1 MRLTL
6 RTLLAYMDD
15 ILDPADQE
23 ELGKKI
29 EASPFATELI
39 HRSRDAVR
47 RLRLSAPE
55 VLAGDSDDLHEGDDS
70 LDANMAAEYL
80 DNTLPPEEVAEFER
94 ACLEAGPH
102 ADMLLAEAAS
112 CHHILTLVLGE
123 PAEVDGDLRQ
133 RMYGLAAQ
141 SAAAETPAVAAN
153 AAPDSPPVQ
162 AAAPVAGVMR
172 RPAVDPDEAAV
183 PDYMLEAARAR
194 RRKRNQVIGLMVGA
208 AVLGGA
214 AAFVLWPTRPAKL
227 PETVANK
234 GALEEAISGVDVGEV
249 EPSEA
254 GNAATADA
262 GATAPADSG
271 TADTEAPAFTPTPP
285 VGADEASDET
295 GAGDASTGEVE
306 MPALETPE
314 LDLELPAAGDASG
327 DVGIPSTTNIPPVIP
342 GGVDDATDEL
352 VLESA
357 AAGTTVDGADVL
369 VPPGETAEPPA
380 PPVDGANMA
389 SSESTLPPVPGDEQ
403 LADAG
408 ASIPPTDP
416 PTAPPPVQDA
426 LPGDAAASDA
436 GTVPPAAPT
445 ATAPIDDA
453 PRQLATYLGVTN
465 DMLLAF
471 DESAGSWVRVPP
483 RSTFTAGARL
493 MAPPAFRTLV
503 VVGADVNT
511 FIGGGTEATLLPG
524 EEFGAEVALAIPYG
538 HVIINA
544 GTSGNRIALVMGDV
558 TRVVE
563 LAKSSS
569 LAIDVRRT
577 FVPGN
582 NPEQQPAPMEISWYL
597 TSGSASWTGAPG
609 ETVAD
614 ESPTAQA
621 PASWVTVGGQ
631 SAAPQATNDI
641 PEWVNKETVS
651 STEASA
657 RDDIAETFVAGQP
670 ISIPLLELTGG
681 TGLGRRTE
689 VRALA
694 ARTAAYVGEF
704 EPLVKSLADPIE
716 RAKRKQQ
723 VTALRAAV
731 ARDPAAVAQIREAFA
746 LQRGERAAG
755 DLVEMLLGYNPDMVG
770 TTRQEVQGGDL
781 MRLLGWL
788 DHDDLT
794 YRVLAAHNV
803 NEITRTMG
811 LGGYRPEHT
820 AEQRRRELK
829 FYWDRFESGELMP
842 TAWTPTGW
850 AER

>member
-1 MRLTL
+1 
-6 RTLLAYMDD
+6 
-15 ILDPADQE
+15 
-23 ELGKKI
+23 
-29 EASPFATELI
+29 
-39 HRSRDAVR
+39 
-47 RLRLSAPE
+47 
-55 VLAGDSDDLHEGDDS
+55 
-70 LDANMAAEYL
+70 
-80 DNTLPPEEVAEFER
+80 
-94 ACLEAGPH
+94 
-102 ADMLLAEAAS
+102 
-112 CHHILTLVLGE
+112 
-123 PAEVDGDLRQ
+123 
-133 RMYGLAAQ
+133 
-141 SAAAETPAVAAN
+141 
-153 AAPDSPPVQ
+153 
-162 AAAPVAGVMR
+162 
-172 RPAVDPDEAAV
+172 
-183 PDYMLEAARAR
+183 
-194 RRKRNQVIGLMVGA
+194 
-208 AVLGGA
+208 
-214 AAFVLWPTRPAKL
+214 
-227 PETVANK
+227 
-234 GALEEAISGVDVGEV
+234 
-249 EPSEA
+249 
-254 GNAATADA
+254 
-262 GATAPADSG
+262 
-271 TADTEAPAFTPTPP
+271 
-285 VGADEASDET
+285 
-295 GAGDASTGEVE
+295 VE

-342 GGVDDATDEL
+342 GGVDDATDEP
-352 VLESA
+352 VFESA
-357 AAGTTVDGADVL
+357 DSGTTVAGSDVL
-369 VPPGETAEPPA
+369 VPPGETTEPPA

-389 SSESTLPPVPGDEQ
+389 SAESTLPPVQGDEL
-403 LADAG
+403 LADASD
-408 ASIPPTDP
+408 SIPPTDL
-416 PTAPPPVQDA
+416 PTAPPVAEDT
-426 LPGDAAASDA
+426 LPGDDDAADA
-436 GTVPPAAPT
+436 GTVPPADPA
-445 ATAPIDDA
+445 ATEAVDDA

-471 DESAGSWVRVPP
+471 NDSAGAWERVPP

-493 MAPPAFRTLV
+493 MAPPAFRTLL

-511 FIGGGTEATLLPG
+511 YIGGGTEVTLLSG
-524 EEFGAEVALAIPYG
+524 DEFGAEAALAIPYG

-577 FVPGN
+577 FLPGN

-621 PASWVTVGGQ
+621 PATWVTVGGQ
-631 SAAPQATNDI
+631 SAAPEPTNDI

-694 ARTAAYVGEF
+694 ARTSAYVGEF

-731 ARDPAAVAQIREAFA
+731 ARDGAAVARIREAFA
-746 LQRGERAAG
+746 LQRGEGAAD
-755 DLVEMLLGYNPDMVG
+755 DLVELLLGYNPEMVG
-770 TTRQEVQGGDL
+770 TTRQEVQDGTL
-781 MRLLGWL
+781 MRLIGWL
-788 DHDDLT
+788 DNDDLT

-803 NEITRTMG
+803 NEITGTMG

-829 FYWDRFESGELMP
+829 FYWDRLESGELKP
-842 TAWTPTGW
+842 TEWTPTGW